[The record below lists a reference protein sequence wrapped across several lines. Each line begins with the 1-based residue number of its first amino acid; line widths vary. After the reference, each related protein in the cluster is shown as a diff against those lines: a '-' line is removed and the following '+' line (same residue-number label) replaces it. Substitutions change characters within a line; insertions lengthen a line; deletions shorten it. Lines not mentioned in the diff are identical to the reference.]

1 MEGWI
6 MMKLAWIVTFAGL
19 MGAPVL
25 AQTPTQGSI
34 PDLRGTWKGES
45 ESVVFGAGNDPHH
58 GSGPREDATRFTSKP
73 FTMTIDKQDG
83 RRFSGTFSSERH
95 TETFIGV
102 VARSGTIFRV
112 DHDGYAVGTLLAPN
126 RWESCYL
133 HLSAALRVASCTE
146 FTKQ

>member
-1 MEGWI
+1 M
-6 MMKLAWIVTFAGL
+6 TFAASRAF
-19 MGAPVL
+19 GAPAL
-25 AQTPTQGSI
+25 AQTPAQGSI
-34 PDLRGTWKGES
+34 FDLRGTWKGQS

-58 GSGPREDATRFTSKP
+58 GSHKEGVTRFTSQS